1 MLEDDGI
8 EDIAAA
14 TGAQLINHLDDID
27 DGNLGSLSSALV
39 HVSEHED
46 GRRTRLI
53 VEVGEASGLV
63 TLDVGGGQG
72 AAVEEYIR
80 AMYDALRSIECVLEN
95 PAAILGGGSFHVAAA
110 LHLRERAESV
120 SGRQR
125 LAIEGFAR
133 ALETIPSTLA
143 LNAGEDQIDTL
154 LQLRAAHRNR
164 SRQFGVCKDGSIGE
178 IQDVLLSSHTVSH
191 ALQAAV
197 ETACGLLR
205 VDQVISS
212 RGD

>member
-1 MLEDDGI
+1 MMEDDGI
-8 EDIAAA
+8 EDVAAA
-14 TGAQLINHLDDID
+14 TGATLINHLDDVASTS
-27 DGNLGSLSSALV
+27 LGSIQSALV
-39 HVSEHED
+39 EVSEHED
-46 GRRTRLI
+46 GRRTRL
-53 VEVGEASGLV
+53 VVDAGPASGLV
-63 TLDVGGGQG
+63 TIDVGGGQG

-80 AMYDALRSIECVLEN
+80 AMYDALRSVESVIED
-95 PAAILGGGSFHVAAA
+95 PATLLGGGSFHTAAA
-110 LHLRERAESV
+110 LKLREIAESV

-143 LNAGEDQIDTL
+143 MNAGEDQIDTL
-154 LQLRAAHRNR
+154 LQLRAAHRNQSDR
-164 SRQFGVCKDGSIGE
+164 FGVCKDGQIGE
-178 IQDVLLSSHTVSH
+178 IEGVLLSAHTISH